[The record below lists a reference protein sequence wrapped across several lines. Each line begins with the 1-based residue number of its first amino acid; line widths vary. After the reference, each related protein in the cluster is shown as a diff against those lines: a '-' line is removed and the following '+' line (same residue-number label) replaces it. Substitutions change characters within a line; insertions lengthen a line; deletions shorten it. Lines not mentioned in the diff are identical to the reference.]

1 MKSFSLISVLSLI
14 VAFLPASVQAKPVA
28 VDTSCTTGNATVV
41 DASGVSVGFS
51 SCIGRISGNDAARGG
66 ALMLGML
73 NDDDVFGD
81 LDWVF
86 AGKSDSGDFWADE
99 GEDYGHW
106 GLFAGLAPISGPF
119 VVSFKHGNGFS
130 AYFFDGVTSVKGG
143 WFSLPVTR
151 ANGRTNALS
160 HASLF
165 LAQTTSIPEP
175 LSLALFGF
183 GLMGLVVV
191 QRRRLSR

>member
-81 LDWVF
+81 LDWVLP
-86 AGKSDSGDFWADE
+86 ANRIA
-99 GEDYGHW
+99 
-106 GLFAGLAPISGPF
+106 A
-119 VVSFKHGNGFS
+119 
-130 AYFFDGVTSVKGG
+130 TS
-143 WFSLPVTR
+143 
-151 ANGRTNALS
+151 
-160 HASLF
+160 
-165 LAQTTSIPEP
+165 
-175 LSLALFGF
+175 
-183 GLMGLVVV
+183 GLMKGKTMAIGGYLLAWHPSAD
-191 QRRRLSR
+191 RSWSASNMATASALISLMA